1 MLLCDFALER
11 VLPVEFY
18 NEKVVYENPL
28 LSIKV
33 YQSSRDNDL
42 FINWH
47 YHREI
52 ELLLILDGELDV
64 NIEDECIKLQSGDI
78 ALIGARQLHRDR
90 SLGGPLNYI
99 VLQFDLEQFIDQSSM
114 PYMRFFSETKNPL
127 SRANYIFQENPAARA
142 EAADSIRTVLHEVTT
157 KQNGYELAVSML
169 IKKLLLLLIRGD
181 SRKVLADHEDFD
193 RARLRGVIDYVEE
206 HLEGRIQVEEV
217 SKLAN
222 MSYYYF
228 VKFFKK
234 AIGLSFTEY
243 VNYRKIKW
251 AERILLTKDL
261 SVSEVGDRIG
271 MPNMAH
277 FYKMFKKYNDCS
289 PKQFQKRMLEWN
301 RA

>member
-1 MLLCDFALER
+1 M
-11 VLPVEFY
+11 EFY

-42 FINWH
+42 FIDWH

-52 ELLLILDGELDV
+52 ELLLILNGELDV
-64 NIEDECIKLQSGDI
+64 NIEDECVKLQSGDI

-90 SLGGPLNYI
+90 SLAGPLNYI

-127 SRANYIFQENPAARA
+127 SRANYIFQENELARA
-142 EAADSIRTVLHEVTT
+142 EAADCVRTVLQEVTS

-169 IKKLLLLLIRGD
+169 IKKLLLILIRGD
-181 SRKVLADHEDFD
+181 SRKVLADHVDFD

-206 HLEGRIQVEEV
+206 HLEARIQVDEV

-261 SVSEVGDRIG
+261 SVSEVGDCIG

>member
-1 MLLCDFALER
+1 
-11 VLPVEFY
+11 VEFY
-18 NEKVVYENPL
+18 NEKVAYENPL

-33 YQSSRDNDL
+33 FQAQRTHDF

-52 ELLLILDGELDV
+52 ELLLVNEGVLDV
-64 NIEDECIKLQSGDI
+64 YIDEEVVRLEAGDVAI
-78 ALIGARQLHRDR
+78 IGARQLHRDR
-90 SLGGPLNYI
+90 SLGTPMDYI
-99 VLQFDLEQFIDQSSM
+99 VLQFDLEQFFDHSTM

-127 SRANYIFQENPAARA
+127 SRANYIFQENKTANK
-142 EAADSIRTVLHEVTT
+142 EAADCIRAILQEVTG
-157 KQNGYELAVSML
+157 KQTGYELAVSMI
-169 IKKLLLLLIRGD
+169 IKKLLLLLIRSD
-181 SRKVLADHEDFD
+181 SKKMLAEGEDFD
-193 RARLRGVIDYVEE
+193 RARLRSVLDFVEE
-206 HLEGRIQVEEV
+206 HLNDRIQVEDV
-217 SKLAN
+217 CKMAN

-277 FYKMFKKYNDCS
+277 FYKMFKKYNECS
-289 PKQFQKRMLEWN
+289 PKQFQKRMLDWN
-301 RA
+301 RQ

>member
-1 MLLCDFALER
+1 M
-11 VLPVEFY
+11 EFY

-33 YQSSRDNDL
+33 FQSLRNNDL

-52 ELLLILDGELDV
+52 ELLLVITGELDV
-64 NIEDECIKLQSGDI
+64 NIEDECIKLQTGDI

-90 SLGGPLNYI
+90 SMSSPLNYI

-127 SRANYIFQENPAARA
+127 SRANYIFQENESARA
-142 EAADSIRTVLHEVTT
+142 EASECIRGVLQEVTT
-157 KQNGYELAVSML
+157 KQSGYELAVSMY

-181 SRKVLADHEDFD
+181 SRKVLADHDDFD

-206 HLEGRIQVEEV
+206 HLTDRIQVEEV

-234 AIGLSFTEY
+234 AIGMSFTEY

-289 PKQFQKRMLEWN
+289 PKQFQKKMLEWN

>member
-1 MLLCDFALER
+1 M
-11 VLPVEFY
+11 EFY

-33 YQSSRDNDL
+33 FQSQRNNDL

-52 ELLLILDGELDV
+52 ELLLVLTGELDV
-64 NIEDECIKLQSGDI
+64 NIEDECVKLRTGDI

-90 SLGGPLNYI
+90 SLSSPLNYI

-114 PYMRFFSETKNPL
+114 PYMRFFSETKKPL
-127 SRANYIFQENPAARA
+127 SRANYIFQENEATRV
-142 EAADSIRTVLHEVTT
+142 EAAECIRSILHEVTD
-157 KQNGYELAVSML
+157 KQSGYELAVSMY
-169 IKKLLLLLIRGD
+169 IKKLLLLLIRND
-181 SRKVLADHEDFD
+181 SKKVLADREDFD
-193 RARLRGVIDYVEE
+193 RARLRSVIDYVEA
-206 HLEGRIQVEEV
+206 HLTDRIQVEEV

-234 AIGLSFTEY
+234 AIGMSFTEY

-289 PKQFQKRMLEWN
+289 PKQFQKKMLEWN
-301 RA
+301 RAEA

>member
-1 MLLCDFALER
+1 M
-11 VLPVEFY
+11 EFY

-33 YQSSRDNDL
+33 FQSQRYNDL

-52 ELLLILDGELDV
+52 ELLLVLTGELDV
-64 NIEDECIKLQSGDI
+64 NIEEECVKLRTGDI

-90 SLGGPLNYI
+90 SLSSPLNYI

-114 PYMRFFSETKNPL
+114 PYMRFFSETKTPL
-127 SRANYIFQENPAARA
+127 SRANYIFQESEAARE
-142 EAADSIRTVLHEVTT
+142 EASECIRGVLLEVTD
-157 KQNGYELAVSML
+157 KQSGYELAVSMY
-169 IKKLLLLLIRGD
+169 IKKILLLLIRND
-181 SRKVLADHEDFD
+181 TKKVLADHEDFD
-193 RARLRGVIDYVEE
+193 RARLRAVIDYVEA
-206 HLEGRIQVEEV
+206 HLTDRIQVEEV

-234 AIGLSFTEY
+234 AIGMSFTEY

-289 PKQFQKRMLEWN
+289 PKQFQKKMLEWN

>member
-1 MLLCDFALER
+1 M
-11 VLPVEFY
+11 EFY

-33 YQSSRDNDL
+33 FQSQRNNDL

-52 ELLLILDGELDV
+52 ELLLVLSGELDV
-64 NIEDECIKLQSGDI
+64 NIDDETMRLQSGDI
-78 ALIGARQLHRDR
+78 ALIGSRQLHRDR
-90 SLGGPLNYI
+90 SLSSPLDYI
-99 VLQFDLEQFIDQSSM
+99 VLQFDLEQFIDQSTM
-114 PYMRFFSETKNPL
+114 PYMRFFSETKTPL
-127 SRANYIFQENPAARA
+127 SRANYIFQENGQARA
-142 EAADSIRTVLHEVTT
+142 DAAACITEVLSEVTD

-169 IKKLLLLLIRGD
+169 IKKMLLLLIRND
-181 SRKVLADHEDFD
+181 SKRVLADHEDFD
-193 RARLRGVIDYVEE
+193 RARLRGVLDYVEE
-206 HLEGRIQVEEV
+206 HLTDRIQVDEV

-261 SVSEVGDRIG
+261 SISEVGERIG

-289 PKQFQKRMLEWN
+289 PKQFQKKMLDWN

>member
-1 MLLCDFALER
+1 M
-11 VLPVEFY
+11 EFY
-18 NEKVVYENPL
+18 NEKVAYENPL
-28 LSIKV
+28 LSIRIF
-33 YQSSRDNDL
+33 QSQRNNDF

-52 ELLLILDGELDV
+52 ELLLINEGVLDV
-64 NIEDECIKLQSGDI
+64 YVDDDCVRLSPGDVAI
-78 ALIGARQLHRDR
+78 IGARQLHRDR
-90 SLGGPLNYI
+90 SLGNPLNYI
-99 VLQFDLEQFIDQSSM
+99 VLQFDIEQFFDHSSM
-114 PYMRFFSETKNPL
+114 PYMRFFSEAKNPL
-127 SRANYIFQENPAARA
+127 SQANYIFQENAAART
-142 EAADSIRTVLHEVTT
+142 EAADCIRGILKEVTN
-157 KQNGYELAVSML
+157 KQTGYELAVSMI
-169 IKKLLLLLIRGD
+169 IKQLLLLLIRSD
-181 SRKVLADHEDFD
+181 TKKALAEHEDFD
-193 RARLRGVIDYVEE
+193 RARLRSVLDYVED
-206 HLEGRIQVEEV
+206 HLTDRIQVEEV
-217 SKLAN
+217 CKMAN

-289 PKQFQKRMLEWN
+289 PKQFQKRMLAWN
-301 RA
+301 RQ

>member
-1 MLLCDFALER
+1 M
-11 VLPVEFY
+11 EFY

>member
-1 MLLCDFALER
+1 MEI
-11 VLPVEFY
+11 Y

-28 LSIKV
+28 LSIRV
-33 YQSSRDNDL
+33 FQAQRDHDF

-47 YHREI
+47 YHREL
-52 ELLLILDGELDV
+52 ELLLVEEGILDVYIDDDYMRLHT
-64 NIEDECIKLQSGDI
+64 GDI
-78 ALIGARQLHRDR
+78 AMIGVKQLHRDR
-90 SLGGPLNYI
+90 SLGGTLNYI
-99 VLQFDLEQFIDQSSM
+99 VLQFDLEQFFDHSTM

-127 SRANYIFQENPAARA
+127 SRANYIFRENETARE
-142 EAADSIRTVLHEVTT
+142 EAADCIRSILHEVTS
-157 KQNGYELAVSML
+157 KQIGYEMAVNMI
-169 IKKLLLLLIRGD
+169 IKRFLLLLLRNDPG
-181 SRKVLADHEDFD
+181 RVLAESEDFD
-193 RARLRGVIDYVEE
+193 RLRLRDVLDFVED
-206 HLEGRIQVEEV
+206 HLSERIQVEEV
-217 SKLAN
+217 CKLAN

-289 PKQFQKRMLEWN
+289 PKQFQKRMLAWN
-301 RA
+301 RH

>member
-1 MLLCDFALER
+1 M
-11 VLPVEFY
+11 EFY

-33 YQSSRDNDL
+33 FQAQRNSDL

-52 ELLLILDGELDV
+52 ELLLVLGGELDL
-64 NIEDECIKLQSGDI
+64 NIEEEAVRLGSGDI
-78 ALIGARQLHRDR
+78 ALIGSRQLHRDR
-90 SLGGPLNYI
+90 SVSNPVDYI

-127 SRANYIFQENPAARA
+127 SRANYIFRDNEAARA
-142 EAADSIRTVLHEVTT
+142 EASACITEIHREVTS

-169 IKKLLLLLIRGD
+169 IKKMLLLLIRND
-181 SRKVLADHEDFD
+181 AKRVLADHDDFD
-193 RARLRGVIDYVEE
+193 RARLRSVIDYVEE
-206 HLEGRIQVEEV
+206 HLTDRIQVEEV

-261 SVSEVGDRIG
+261 SISEVGDRIG

-289 PKQFQKRMLEWN
+289 PKQFQKKMLEWN
-301 RA
+301 RI

>member
-1 MLLCDFALER
+1 M
-11 VLPVEFY
+11 EFY

-33 YQSSRDNDL
+33 FQSQRHDEL

-52 ELLLILDGELDV
+52 ELLLVLSGELDV
-64 NIEDECIKLQSGDI
+64 NIEEEAVRLQKGDI

-90 SLGGPLNYI
+90 SVRSPVDYI
-99 VLQFDLEQFIDQSSM
+99 VLQFDIEQFIDQSSM

-127 SRANYIFQENPAARA
+127 SRANYIFQENAAARSDA
-142 EAADSIRTVLHEVTT
+142 EDCIRTILQEVTA

-169 IKKLLLLLIRGD
+169 IKKLLLLLIRND
-181 SRKVLADHEDFD
+181 TRRVLADHEDFD
-193 RARLRGVIDYVEE
+193 RARLRGVLDYVEE
-206 HLEGRIQVEEV
+206 HLTDRIQVDEV

-261 SVSEVGDRIG
+261 SISEVGDRIG

-277 FYKMFKKYNDCS
+277 FYKMFKKYNNCS
-289 PKQFQKRMLEWN
+289 PKQFQRKMLDWN